1 MYAFGIL
8 MWYSSYQ
15 ITPYMIHS
23 IYDIFHHLILVLVD
37 EPFFL
42 LFDVWFYFRSIPVY
56 FTGGIY
62 IFRWTWVIFH
72 CTLIPICTRAHRIW
86 VRAVNW
92 CDTSERFFPWVSNSQ
107 AWMPITKI
115 ARKRIQCFV
124 YEICIERKKH
134 RMLTD
139 TYQSMYRMAS
149 HLWFNLLL
157 DFAGGFYFAR
167 KCMEQFPHVWFN
179 KHVYTFRIKEAKSI
193 RKISLANRRQ

>member
-1 MYAFGIL
+1 MISFIIWYLFWLMSLFSCFLMFDFISVQFRFILPEEYIYLGEHEWFSIVHSYPYAHEHIASEF
-8 MWYSSYQ
+8 
-15 ITPYMIHS
+15 
-23 IYDIFHHLILVLVD
+23 VLWIDAIQVSD
-37 EPFFL
+37 
-42 LFDVWFYFRSIPVY
+42 
-56 FTGGIY
+56 
-62 IFRWTWVIFH
+62 
-72 CTLIPICTRAHRIW
+72 
-86 VRAVNW
+86 
-92 CDTSERFFPWVSNSQ
+92 FFPWVSNSQ